1 MLIKKDL
8 QIISNLRKNAR
19 MSLTNMSK
27 LTNIP
32 ISTIFDRLRV
42 HESSII
48 KKHTT
53 LIDFEKLGFN
63 IRANVCVKIDKE
75 KRDEVKWFLVK
86 HQNVNSIFRINNGYD
101 FLFEGIFRHIK
112 DLEDFIEKL
121 EGRFN
126 VKQRQV
132 YYLIEDIKIE
142 EFMADPQLI
151 DMVGVKA
158 I

>member
-32 ISTIFDRLRV
+32 ISTISDRLRV